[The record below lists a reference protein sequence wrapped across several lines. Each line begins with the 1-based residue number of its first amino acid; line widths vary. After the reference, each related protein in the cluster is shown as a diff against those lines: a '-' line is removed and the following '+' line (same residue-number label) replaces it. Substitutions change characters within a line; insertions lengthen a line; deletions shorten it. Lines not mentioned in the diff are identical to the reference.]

1 MGRSGSAILTHAK
14 RHCAMDPGT
23 FTPSF
28 MNTDGDLNQD
38 ARNALRAQVGMPPLG
53 DKVPHEKRLKEEI
66 LLLRA
71 LATIVSEHKAHLV
84 CEGPFGR
91 AVADQ
96 KEATLFDLV
105 TKKPLRWE
113 PFKSHL
119 YAAHRAL
126 CWSVLGVFENRFGEL
141 R

>member
-1 MGRSGSAILTHAK
+1 MGRSCSAILTPAI
-14 RHCAMDPGT
+14 RQLAIDPGT
-23 FTPSF
+23 FTPIF
-28 MNTDGDLNQD
+28 MTTDGDLNQD
-38 ARNALRAQVGMPPLG
+38 ARTALRAKVGMPPLG

-71 LATIVSEHKAHLV
+71 LATIVSEHKENLV

-105 TKKPLRWE
+105 TKKPLRSE

-126 CWSVLGVFENRFGEL
+126 CWSVLGVYENRFGEL